1 MDDKQKNCVMIAV
14 IAFCVTVML
23 FMWLLSGSGWY
34 VRYPVT
40 LIVAAA
46 VGGGAYKAADVLT

>member
-1 MDDKQKNCVMIAV
+1 MIAV

-46 VGGGAYKAADVLT
+46 VGAGAYKGADVLT